1 MLRKILSLVFGL
13 TLMATGLDAQILS
26 YRITDATL
34 ASTSGDG
41 MKTVGQYPARHAEID
56 LDGQVITL
64 SGKKIQSV
72 TLDFN
77 QIHTIMNSAVAK
89 RAQYLYQG
97 RLVCDRIVTPD
108 TGRCELTIYLKDGSY
123 ISLTGKCIGEE

>member
-64 SGKKIQSV
+64 SGKKYRASRL
-72 TLDFN
+72 TLTRF
-77 QIHTIMNSAVAK
+77 I
-89 RAQYLYQG
+89 
-97 RLVCDRIVTPD
+97 P
-108 TGRCELTIYLKDGSY
+108 
-123 ISLTGKCIGEE
+123 